1 MLVGQSDVCVAGW
14 SSAGKGRPA
23 PDVDSVGLR
32 IRRERTR
39 ILLMLNLKGTTV
51 IAIRSEAERRGV
63 VASDGQATLETTVIK
78 SNTKKVYRLYDD
90 QVLVGFA
97 GATADCLTLLDKFEG
112 KLKKYDGQLRRSA
125 VELTK
130 EWRTDRILRHLE
142 AVLVTVSEDGIL
154 MVSGAGDVLEPDEGV
169 IGIGSGGAYALAAAR
184 AILSVAKL
192 PIVDVARQSLEIAS
206 AIDIYTNREIT
217 LEEVSW

>member
-1 MLVGQSDVCVAGW
+1 
-14 SSAGKGRPA
+14 
-23 PDVDSVGLR
+23 VGLR
-32 IRRERTR
+32 IRGERTR
-39 ILLMLNLKGTTV
+39 ILLMLNLKCTTV
-51 IAIRSEAERRGV
+51 IAIRSDAERRGV
-63 VASDGQATLETTVIK
+63 IASDGQATLETTVIK

-90 QVLVGFA
+90 RVLVGFA

-112 KLKKYDGQLRRSA
+112 KLNKYDGQLRRSA

-184 AILSVAKL
+184 AILSVVKL